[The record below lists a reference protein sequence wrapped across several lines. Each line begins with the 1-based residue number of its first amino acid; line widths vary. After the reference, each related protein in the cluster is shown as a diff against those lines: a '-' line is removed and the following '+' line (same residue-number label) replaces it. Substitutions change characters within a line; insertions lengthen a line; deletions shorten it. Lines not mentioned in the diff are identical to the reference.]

1 MHRCINLAPPVQPV
15 QLGLLHLAPF
25 SADQMH
31 RWYGTGVSEA
41 NRLDRCLVTGAT
53 DFCRI
58 RPYFHFFEFFLR
70 VLLYLAFLLH
80 LWDL

>member
-1 MHRCINLAPPVQPV
+1 M

-41 NRLDRCLVTGAT
+41 NQLGWCLVTGAT
-53 DFCRI
+53 GATDFYRT
-58 RPYFHFFEFFLR
+58 RPYLHFFEFFLR
-70 VLLYLAFLLH
+70 ILLCLAFLLH
-80 LWDL
+80 PWDL